1 MKRLRRQD
9 DAGFT
14 LIELIMAIV
23 IMGIITVPLGNFVLS
38 YLDNYN
44 QTESRLAGSHD
55 IQIAAAYFSDDVAN
69 VGLRNATSP
78 YPLQQ
83 SVWTAPSGTYCGSG
97 LGGTTLLLLKW
108 DDWTVASGGG
118 NNTGTDNVHSVA
130 YVVMSGTLH
139 RVYCASG
146 ATATANTTVVHNL
159 VYPDAGNPTPV
170 TCSTTCTAATPPT
183 TINLKL
189 SIKAPDDTSITYQ
202 TLSGQRRQS

>member
-1 MKRLRRQD
+1 MKRSGAG

-38 YLDNYN
+38 YFENYT

-69 VGLRNATSP
+69 VGLRDA
-78 YPLQQ
+78 
-83 SVWTAPSGTYCGSG
+83 TAPYALQPSVSTAPTGTYCGSG
-97 LGGTTLLLLKW
+97 LGATLVLLKW
-108 DDWTVASGGG
+108 DDWTVSSSGG

-130 YVVMSGTLH
+130 YVAISGTLH

-146 ATATANTTVVHNL
+146 TTMTANTTVVHNL

-170 TCSTTCTAATPPT
+170 TCSSTCNAAPPT
-183 TINLKL
+183 SINLRL
-189 SIKAPDDTSITYQ
+189 GIKAPDDTSITYQ